1 MRVWPAR
8 TLAAR
13 LFALSLLWI
22 AAALIAAWLAIGAV
36 LSDFVRDRFAQ
47 EMSGM
52 SDAVLAALSAR
63 GVRAPAVVDP
73 RFQEPLS
80 GWYWQADLPDGETRT
95 SDSLF
100 LDTLAPGAKTGPDG
114 AMLRVLTRE
123 VRLPGISG
131 PVTLRVTAPQARIE
145 AAIAAARRPLLI
157 SLAILGAGLIVAA
170 GLQLYTGL
178 AALRRIRRGLIA
190 IRRGEAEMLDPSG
203 LRDIDQVVEAINA
216 LLRARQDT
224 LRRTRD
230 YIGNLAHAMKTP
242 LASLAA
248 DQDATQ
254 DQQALVT
261 RMNRLVEYHLRRAR
275 SAGRAG
281 GLGQRVVVREV
292 MEDIAM
298 VLSPRARGAELD
310 IEIEA
315 DAAAIFIGDRGDLE
329 EIVGNLAD
337 NAVTA
342 AFKRVR
348 LSARQGPETLVLRV
362 EDDGPGLAD
371 NEITRALERGVRLD
385 ERGPGAGL
393 GLGIVAD
400 LVKLGGGDLH
410 FARAALGGL
419 CVEITLPNGLNH
431 RAESHRSD

>member
-1 MRVWPAR
+1 MRGWPAR
-8 TLAAR
+8 TLAGR

-22 AAALIAAWLAIGAV
+22 GAALIAAWLAIGAV
-36 LSDFVRDRFAQ
+36 LADFVRDRFAQ
-47 EMSGM
+47 EMSAM
-52 SDAVLAALSAR
+52 SDAVLATLSAEDTL
-63 GVRAPAVVDP
+63 APPAVDP

-95 SDSLF
+95 SESLF
-100 LDTLAPGAKTGPDG
+100 LDTLAPGASTGPDG
-114 AMLRVLTRE
+114 ALLRVLTRE
-123 VRLPGISG
+123 VRLPGMSG
-131 PVTLRVTAPQARIE
+131 PITLRVTAPQARIE

-157 SLAILGAGLIVAA
+157 SLAILGAGLIAAA
-170 GLQLYTGL
+170 GLQLHTGL

-248 DQDATQ
+248 DPGATQ
-254 DQQALVT
+254 EQQALVT

-275 SAGRAG
+275 GAGRAG
-281 GLGQRVVVREV
+281 GLGQRVAVREV
-292 MEDIAM
+292 LEDIAM
-298 VLSPRARGAELD
+298 VLRPGARDAGLD

-315 DAAAIFIGDRGDLE
+315 DAAAVFIGDRGDLE

-337 NAVTA
+337 NAVHRRRRAGA
-342 AFKRVR
+342 ARG
-348 LSARQGPETLVLRV
+348 AAGA
-362 EDDGPGLAD
+362 AD
-371 NEITRALERGVRLD
+371 ADPACRG
-385 ERGPGAGL
+385 
-393 GLGIVAD
+393 
-400 LVKLGGGDLH
+400 
-410 FARAALGGL
+410 
-419 CVEITLPNGLNH
+419 
-431 RAESHRSD
+431 